1 MFTEPSFRTLFK
13 DWEQIAQTWVSHLRR
28 RSSLNPSNQSIA
40 QLVADLSRY
49 SEEFRSMWEAHNV
62 EKPSR
67 GHKRLHHP
75 IVGDLELDWEALTV
89 SADPDQQIY
98 IWTAQPGSPSADALN
113 ILAAW
118 TATEDIESSDL
129 SAR

>member
-1 MFTEPSFRTLFK
+1 
-13 DWEQIAQTWVSHLRR
+13 
-28 RSSLNPSNQSIA
+28 
-40 QLVADLSRY
+40 
-49 SEEFRSMWEAHNV
+49 MWETHNV

-67 GHKRLHHP
+67 GHKHLHHP
-75 IVGDLELDWEALTV
+75 VVGDLELDWEALTV

>member
-1 MFTEPSFRTLFK
+1 M
-13 DWEQIAQTWVSHLRR
+13 
-28 RSSLNPSNQSIA
+28 
-40 QLVADLSRY
+40 
-49 SEEFRSMWEAHNV
+49 
-62 EKPSR
+62 
-67 GHKRLHHP
+67 
-75 IVGDLELDWEALTV
+75 GDLELDWEALTV